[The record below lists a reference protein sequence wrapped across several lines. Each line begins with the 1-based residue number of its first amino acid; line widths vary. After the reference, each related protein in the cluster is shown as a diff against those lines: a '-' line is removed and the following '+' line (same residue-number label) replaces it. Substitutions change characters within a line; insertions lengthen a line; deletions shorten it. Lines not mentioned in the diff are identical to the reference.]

1 MKVSSVELAEL
12 EYVISG
18 IDTPVLRDRFRT
30 EHAAGRIPVVKDI
43 EVFYRWFVY
52 HRACD
57 DGFRFENVMFGTG
70 ANLTQKAVKLLSTTY
85 A

>member
-1 MKVSSVELAEL
+1 MKVSTAELAEL
-12 EYVISG
+12 EHVVSG

-57 DGFRFENVMFGTG
+57 DGFRFE
-70 ANLTQKAVKLLSTTY
+70 KSY
-85 A
+85 ADAHIDTALRRVIDPLGES